1 MYVNKTQDNNIDFL
15 KPLGPSSKE
24 MKNKTRFS
32 FHLTSLACNFNG
44 KYMVSN
50 LISKGPQ
57 RVTNKESFRK
67 YNTLSFYNYE
77 HPKKGHPPILLS
89 RLARDS

>member
-1 MYVNKTQDNNIDFL
+1 MYVNEAQDNNMDFL

-57 RVTNKESFRK
+57 RVTKKKKVFENTYNKLCYIF
-67 YNTLSFYNYE
+67 
-77 HPKKGHPPILLS
+77 KGLRHTFVSNLVE
-89 RLARDS
+89 